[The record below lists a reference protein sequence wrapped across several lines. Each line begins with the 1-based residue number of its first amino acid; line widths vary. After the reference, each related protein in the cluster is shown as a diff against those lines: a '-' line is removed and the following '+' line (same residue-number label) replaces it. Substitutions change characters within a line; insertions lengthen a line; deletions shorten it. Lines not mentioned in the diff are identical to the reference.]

1 MSLTLAGAT
10 LAGAAIAGGSSFLTG
25 LMGKSASEQ
34 NLSLQKKNLDWQKH
48 VQQEIWNREDT
59 AVQRRMKDLRDAG
72 LNPWSAAG
80 QSANAGSIV
89 NTQAPQQDL
98 SYLQDFSKVA
108 QTPANMIGAYIDAM
122 KATEQIKQAKL
133 QTTYQELINKNL
145 SLRNEYQNL
154 FNLDFGNYY
163 TTEWMYPETDE
174 NGVVH
179 YKSFNYK
186 KGYGPDY
193 GTMDFKDIMN
203 STLGFKRAMGDAAE
217 LDYLKSY
224 YANQLIADTYYNDI
238 LKVNRDF
245 AVLDKIESY
254 AKDALNMYLSP
265 KFMRRGKSS
274 SRR

>member
-10 LAGAAIAGGSSFLTG
+10 LAGAAIAGGTSFISG
-25 LMGKSASEQ
+25 LMNKSASEE

-48 VQQEIWNREDT
+48 VQQKTWDREDT

-72 LNPWSAAG
+72 LNPWSASG
-80 QSANAGSIV
+80 QSANAGSVV

-98 SYLQDFSKVA
+98 SYLQDFSKAA

-154 FNLDFGNYY
+154 FNLDFGNYVDS
-163 TTEWMYPETDE
+163 EWLYPQTDFDG
-174 NGVVH
+174 NTNWSL
-179 YKSFNYK
+179 YSWKKNY
-186 KGYGPDY
+186 GSAY
-193 GTMDFKDIMN
+193 GTPDFADIKN
-203 STLGFKRAMGDAAE
+203 SVLGFKRAMGDSSE

-245 AVLDKIESY
+245 AVIDKIEGY

-274 SRR
+274 YRR